1 MEERASRFQP
11 GGDARLSIRRFGST
25 AAITRGHGILNK
37 MCDLQTFTNF
47 FFPATIIKEQYDLLA
62 ETSLKVAAGRFPM
75 HQTCP
80 VVRTAI

>member
-1 MEERASRFQP
+1 
-11 GGDARLSIRRFGST
+11 
-25 AAITRGHGILNK
+25 